1 MEAKN
6 CHERV
11 LSRIFHV
18 SLTTGIVLILVLK
31 DTGNVDDDLYVIVI
45 SWFVGKC
52 QEFDNITCV
61 SELRRAC
68 FNGNWFYV
76 AAFLSLCF
84 IGFIFYFVAS
94 CMDPGFAEISD
105 EKSIMVTFEVR
116 SISVKSSQHE
126 HKAYTINLLLNSG
139 AVDRII

>member
-1 MEAKN
+1 MT
-6 CHERV
+6 
-11 LSRIFHV
+11 IFKAW
-18 SLTTGIVLILVLK
+18 SFLDSYFKARNLTTQACL
-31 DTGNVDDDLYVIVI
+31 
-45 SWFVGKC
+45 
-52 QEFDNITCV
+52 

-105 EKSIMVTFEVR
+105 EKSIMVSFEVR
-116 SISVKSSQHE
+116 SISLDMGQQE
-126 HKAYTINLLLNSG
+126 HKPISL
-139 AVDRII
+139 